1 MKRFF
6 KKNKKNPVKKV
17 NITAEDLKMK
27 RSTIERRITPDRR
40 KAYDLNY
47 FEKIGVERRKG
58 HERRKRKEKRSDWVR
73 ADKWR
78 SVFVGEEKKTDK

>member
-6 KKNKKNPVKKV
+6 KKNKKTPVKKV
-17 NITAEDLKMK
+17 NIKAEDMQMQ

-40 KAYDLNY
+40 KAYDLDY
-47 FEKIGVERRKG
+47 FEKVGVERRKG
-58 HERRKRKEKRSDWVR
+58 HERRKRNEKRSDWVR

-78 SVFVGEEKKTDK
+78 SVFVGKKKKNDK